1 MTSSLVLD
9 VCEWA
14 HQQFGT
20 CQLGDQRRANRAV
33 KLAQQVAEHP
43 DGSTP
48 DQTERWSDC
57 KAAYRLFDQQDVTFS
72 ALAGPHWELT
82 RQQQAGVYLL
92 IGDTTH
98 VDIGWHRQVQGL
110 APIGDGHSQGFL
122 LHSSLMINAETEEI
136 IGLAGQELYY
146 RKPAPKKESTR
157 QRRQRERESEVWG
170 RVIDLVGPPQG
181 TARFIHVLDAGADN
195 LEVYC
200 HLQLQGA
207 GWVVRAAQLHRKVHA
222 GDGEQMPLTTLLE
235 QQPLLGSYR
244 LELRA
249 RKGQPARWAQL
260 EVRSTPV
267 VLPVP
272 SNGSPFLRASGMT
285 EIPMWVVEVR
295 EVNPPPGVEPL
306 HWVLYT
312 SEASRTFAAAWRVI
326 EYYEQRPVIEEFHKA
341 LKTGCRLEERQ
352 YQTAPRWEAVTG
364 LLSVVAVRLL
374 QLKSVARMDPQR
386 PANRVVPARWIT
398 MLERL
403 RTSPRPIHTVRDF
416 FRGLAGLGGFLG
428 RKHDGEPGWITIWR
442 GLTKLILCLRGAA
455 AERKKCG

>member
-1 MTSSLVLD
+1 
-9 VCEWA
+9 
-14 HQQFGT
+14 
-20 CQLGDQRRANRAV
+20 
-33 KLAQQVAEHP
+33 
-43 DGSTP
+43 
-48 DQTERWSDC
+48 
-57 KAAYRLFDQQDVTFS
+57 
-72 ALAGPHWELT
+72 
-82 RQQQAGVYLL
+82 
-92 IGDTTH
+92 
-98 VDIGWHRQVQGL
+98 
-110 APIGDGHSQGFL
+110 
-122 LHSSLMINAETEEI
+122 
-136 IGLAGQELYY
+136 
-146 RKPAPKKESTR
+146 
-157 QRRQRERESEVWG
+157 
-170 RVIDLVGPPQG
+170 VIDLVGPPQG

-195 LEVYC
+195 LEVFR

-207 GWVVRAAQLHRKVHA
+207 GWVVRAAQLHRLVHA
-222 GDGEQMPLTTLLE
+222 GDGEQLPLTTLLQ

-244 LELRA
+244 LQLRA

-272 SNGSPFLRASGMT
+272 SNSSPFLRNSGIA

-295 EVNPPPGVEPL
+295 EVDPPPGVEPL

-312 SEASRTFAAAWRVI
+312 SEASRSFAAAWRVI
-326 EYYEQRPVIEEFHKA
+326 EYYEKRPVIEEFHKA

-374 QLKSVARMDPQR
+374 QLKSVARTDPQR
-386 PANRVVPARWIT
+386 PAKRVVPARWIA

-403 RTSPRPIHTVRDF
+403 RNSPRPIQTVREF

-455 AERKKCG
+455 IERKKCG